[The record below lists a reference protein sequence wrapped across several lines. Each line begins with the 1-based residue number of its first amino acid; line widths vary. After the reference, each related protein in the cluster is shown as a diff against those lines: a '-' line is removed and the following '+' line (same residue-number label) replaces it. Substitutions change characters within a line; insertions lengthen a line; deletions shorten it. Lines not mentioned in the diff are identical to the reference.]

1 MPTTPCDRSSV
12 VDARAG
18 EPAYRTRKKDIREAN
33 EALILAAA
41 EKVFAMHGYQ
51 GTATGQIAV
60 EAGLPK
66 ANLHYYFKTKAI
78 LYREVLQH
86 ILDDWMKA
94 ASTFDTCNE
103 PREALRAY
111 VTAKM
116 EFSRQRPFGSRVWA
130 REIMSGAPMLEDF
143 LGTSLKT
150 WVNARV
156 RIIRRWVREGKI
168 EPVDPHALLYMI
180 WATTQ
185 HYADFEQQIIILN
198 NGKALDDRGY
208 RQRTRQ
214 VIRLVLGSVGLQS

>member
-1 MPTTPCDRSSV
+1 MR
-12 VDARAG
+12 AR
-18 EPAYRTRKKDIREAN
+18 KIDIREAN
-33 EALILAAA
+33 EALIVAAA

-51 GTATGQIAV
+51 GTATGQIAA

-66 ANLHYYFKTKAI
+66 ANLHYYFKTKAN
-78 LYREVLQH
+78 LYREVLKN

-94 ASTFDTCNE
+94 ASTFDTCHE

-130 REIMSGAPMLEDF
+130 REIMSGAPVLEDF
-143 LGTSLKT
+143 LGTNLKT
-150 WVNARV
+150 WLNERV
-156 RIIRRWVREGKI
+156 RIIRRWVDEGKI

-185 HYADFEQQIIILN
+185 HYADFDRQIIILN
-198 NGKALDDRGY
+198 SGKELDERSY
-208 RQRTRQ
+208 RERTAQ
-214 VIRLVLGSVGLQS
+214 VIRLILASVGLNKKA